1 MEVPPQAQRDA
12 TVLMAAANDAR
23 RLDVAAVH
31 EKVHGIFAVF
41 KAGENPLARQEG
53 RGQILRQPRAPHETK
68 CCEHQRD
75 RQMVRV
81 PDASRESTIVHEEV
95 VS

>member
-41 KAGENPLARQEG
+41 KAGEKPLAKKDV
-53 RGQILRQPRAPHETK
+53 GQILRQPRAPHETK

-81 PDASRESTIVHEEV
+81 PGASRESTIVHEEV